1 MRIAIVDDLAAE
13 RHFLREQLE
22 QKLYRMGIQADI
34 LEYTCGEAFLEAE
47 HKLPFSVA
55 FLDIYMMGMTGIEA
69 ARELRK
75 TDTDC
80 LLIFT
85 TTSTDHALEGF
96 QVRAMHY
103 LVKPYT
109 EDDDD
114 FDEFDDDARPSR
126 PSRSSTAP
134 KPSYSGFD
142 LDNDDLSSS
151 GSSSNTGR
159 RTLGGSNASNGKV
172 VNIHTTAQMQV
183 VLVKP
188 DRFDNVS
195 DIAEHLR
202 SKHAVVLNLESTNKD
217 VARRLV
223 DFLSGCAY
231 ALDGKIKK
239 IAISTYIITPYNVD
253 IVGDLI
259 DELENN
265 GVYL

>member
-1 MRIAIVDDLAAE
+1 MGFMDELKKLA
-13 RHFLREQLE
+13 
-22 QKLYRMGIQADI
+22 
-34 LEYTCGEAFLEAE
+34 
-47 HKLPFSVA
+47 
-55 FLDIYMMGMTGIEA
+55 
-69 ARELRK
+69 
-75 TDTDC
+75 
-80 LLIFT
+80 
-85 TTSTDHALEGF
+85 
-96 QVRAMHY
+96 
-103 LVKPYT
+103 KPYT
-109 EDDDD
+109 EDEDD
-114 FDEFDDDARPSR
+114 FDEFDDDVRATRASRYSSAPAPSR
-126 PSRSSTAP
+126 APS
-134 KPSYSGFD
+134 FD
-142 LDNDDLSSS
+142 LDDDADDTSSASS
-151 GSSSNTGR
+151 GASTR
-159 RTLGGSNASNGKV
+159 RTPGSNKV

-202 SKHAVVLNLESTNKD
+202 SKHAVVLNLEATNKD

-265 GVYL
+265 GLYL

>member
-1 MRIAIVDDLAAE
+1 M
-13 RHFLREQLE
+13 
-22 QKLYRMGIQADI
+22 
-34 LEYTCGEAFLEAE
+34 
-47 HKLPFSVA
+47 
-55 FLDIYMMGMTGIEA
+55 EA
-69 ARELRK
+69 ASLCKLGIDAVVFQHYDEFAD
-75 TDTDC
+75 DTD
-80 LLIFT
+80 
-85 TTSTDHALEGF
+85 
-96 QVRAMHY
+96 
-103 LVKPYT
+103 
-109 EDDDD
+109 DDI
-114 FDEFDDDARPSR
+114 
-126 PSRSSTAP
+126 
-134 KPSYSGFD
+134 
-142 LDNDDLSSS
+142 SSS
-151 GSSSNTGR
+151 LGSGNASTR
-159 RTLGGSNASNGKV
+159 RTSGNNKV

-202 SKHAVVLNLESTNKD
+202 SKHAVVLNLEATNKD

-265 GVYL
+265 GLYL

>member
-1 MRIAIVDDLAAE
+1 MGFMDELKKLA
-13 RHFLREQLE
+13 
-22 QKLYRMGIQADI
+22 
-34 LEYTCGEAFLEAE
+34 
-47 HKLPFSVA
+47 
-55 FLDIYMMGMTGIEA
+55 
-69 ARELRK
+69 
-75 TDTDC
+75 
-80 LLIFT
+80 
-85 TTSTDHALEGF
+85 
-96 QVRAMHY
+96 
-103 LVKPYT
+103 KPYT
-109 EDDDD
+109 EDEDD
-114 FDEFDDDARPSR
+114 FDEFDDDVRPTR
-126 PSRSSTAP
+126 ASRSSSAP
-134 KPSYSGFD
+134 APSRAPT
-142 LDNDDLSSS
+142 DDDISSS
-151 GSSSNTGR
+151 LGSSSTAAR
-159 RTLGGSNASNGKV
+159 RTPGNNKV

-202 SKHAVVLNLESTNKD
+202 SKHAVVLNLEATNKD

-265 GVYL
+265 GLYL

>member
-1 MRIAIVDDLAAE
+1 MGFMDDLK
-13 RHFLREQLE
+13 
-22 QKLYRMGIQADI
+22 KLA
-34 LEYTCGEAFLEAE
+34 
-47 HKLPFSVA
+47 
-55 FLDIYMMGMTGIEA
+55 
-69 ARELRK
+69 
-75 TDTDC
+75 
-80 LLIFT
+80 
-85 TTSTDHALEGF
+85 
-96 QVRAMHY
+96 
-103 LVKPYT
+103 KPYA

-114 FDEFDDDARPSR
+114 FDEFDDDVRPSR
-126 PSRSSTAP
+126 ASRGSSAPAP
-134 KPSYSGFD
+134 KAS
-142 LDNDDLSSS
+142 LDDLGLDDNSS
-151 GSSSNTGR
+151 GSSF
-159 RTLGGSNASNGKV
+159 GGSRRVPGGNKV

-202 SKHAVVLNLESTNKD
+202 SKHAVVLNLEATNKD

-265 GVYL
+265 GLYL

>member
-1 MRIAIVDDLAAE
+1 MGFMDELKKLA
-13 RHFLREQLE
+13 
-22 QKLYRMGIQADI
+22 
-34 LEYTCGEAFLEAE
+34 
-47 HKLPFSVA
+47 
-55 FLDIYMMGMTGIEA
+55 
-69 ARELRK
+69 
-75 TDTDC
+75 
-80 LLIFT
+80 
-85 TTSTDHALEGF
+85 
-96 QVRAMHY
+96 
-103 LVKPYT
+103 KPYT
-109 EDDDD
+109 EDEDD
-114 FDEFDDDARPSR
+114 FDEFDDDVRPTR
-126 PSRSSTAP
+126 ASRSSSAP
-134 KPSYSGFD
+134 APSRASSFN
-142 LDNDDLSSS
+142 LDDDADDTSSASS
-151 GSSSNTGR
+151 GASTR
-159 RTLGGSNASNGKV
+159 RTPGSNKV

>member
-1 MRIAIVDDLAAE
+1 MGFMDELKKLA
-13 RHFLREQLE
+13 
-22 QKLYRMGIQADI
+22 
-34 LEYTCGEAFLEAE
+34 
-47 HKLPFSVA
+47 
-55 FLDIYMMGMTGIEA
+55 
-69 ARELRK
+69 
-75 TDTDC
+75 
-80 LLIFT
+80 
-85 TTSTDHALEGF
+85 
-96 QVRAMHY
+96 
-103 LVKPYT
+103 KPYT
-109 EDDDD
+109 EDEDD
-114 FDEFDDDARPSR
+114 FDEFDDDVRPTR
-126 PSRSSTAP
+126 ASRSSSAP
-134 KPSYSGFD
+134 APSRVPSFD
-142 LDNDDLSSS
+142 LDDDADDTSSASS
-151 GSSSNTGR
+151 GASTR
-159 RTLGGSNASNGKV
+159 RTPGSNKV

-202 SKHAVVLNLESTNKD
+202 SKHAVVLNLEATNKD

-265 GVYL
+265 GLYL